1 MPSSRKKNNRR
12 TGNNDTDTEG
22 ADSVTPP
29 DFEQFV
35 RSAFGHLNVKIDV
48 MIAKQATFEAS
59 LSAMNDRVTENTN
72 VLADVIK
79 SVEHESGRIDEFD
92 LTKSTLAAL
101 NDRNSKELDESRSE
115 IAKLHKEIDSINRY
129 SRSFNVRFV
138 GIAETENEDCVE
150 QIGSIIR
157 ERFGLEGKHVENA
170 HRVGRKLDGRPRH
183 IIVRFFCRTVRT
195 EIRISARTKLAGTP
209 YRVVDDLTQN
219 DLAEKQRIQ
228 PYMKKLYEDNQ
239 RPSFRNGRLHA
250 GGRPVPKED
259 VDAFLRNRDDE
270 TRKKVAH

>member
-12 TGNNDTDTEG
+12 TGNIDTDTEG

-48 MIAKQATFEAS
+48 MIAKQAKFEAS

-101 NDRNSKELDESRSE
+101 NDRNSKELDESRSD
-115 IAKLHKEIDSINRY
+115 IAKLQKEIDSINRY
-129 SRSFNVRFV
+129 SRRFNVRFV

-195 EIRISARTKLAGTP
+195 EIRISARTKLGQPT
-209 YRVVDDLTQN
+209 TQ
-219 DLAEKQRIQ
+219 LQEWETAR
-228 PYMKKLYEDNQ
+228 
-239 RPSFRNGRLHA
+239 
-250 GGRPVPKED
+250 GG
-259 VDAFLRNRDDE
+259 
-270 TRKKVAH
+270 

>member
-35 RSAFGHLNVKIDV
+35 RSASGHLNVKIDV

-72 VLADVIK
+72 VQADVIK

-115 IAKLHKEIDSINRY
+115 IAKLQKKSTPSTDIRAASMYALLALPKQKTKTASNRSGRSYVNDS
-129 SRSFNVRFV
+129 VWK
-138 GIAETENEDCVE
+138 
-150 QIGSIIR
+150 
-157 ERFGLEGKHVENA
+157 GKHVENA

-183 IIVRFFCRTVRT
+183 IIVRFLLYNCSNRDMN
-195 EIRISARTKLAGTP
+195 LGTNKTCWNP

-219 DLAEKQRIQ
+219 DFAEKQRIQ
-228 PYMKKLYEDNQ
+228 PYMKNCMRTTTTQLQEWETAY
-239 RPSFRNGRLHA
+239 
-250 GGRPVPKED
+250 GG
-259 VDAFLRNRDDE
+259 
-270 TRKKVAH
+270 